1 MTDLLRHG
9 VAIGLL
15 TFAIPAAA
23 QQDREG
29 CTDNPLL
36 SRMSGFFIERCR
48 DEAFASHPFQVSGK
62 KVPVEGHLSFI
73 EYRMPR
79 DAPKRSNLEIIR
91 NYTNA
96 IGAIG
101 GEVTYEGRYSASMK
115 VATDDGEVWV
125 EVLPAAGRSYQ
136 LYVVHKQAMAQQVV
150 ADAAAL
156 LDNLDRVGH
165 TVLKGILFDTD
176 EAVIKPESSKALEEI
191 ARLLRENPSMAAF
204 IVGHTDT
211 SGSLEHNMDLSGRRA
226 TAVVQSLVSD
236 FGISSD
242 RLAPRGVGP
251 LAPIGSNDTEAGRAL
266 NRRVEMVKR

>member
-1 MTDLLRHG
+1 M
-9 VAIGLL
+9 VQ
-15 TFAIPAAA
+15 A
-23 QQDREG
+23 QEDRQG
-29 CTDNPLL
+29 CADNPLL

-48 DEAFASHPFQVSGK
+48 EEAFARHEFQVSGK
-62 KVPVEGHLSFI
+62 KVPKEGHLSFL

-79 DAPKRSNLEIIR
+79 DAAKRSNLEIIR

-96 IGAIG
+96 ISTIG

-115 VATDDGEVWV
+115 VVTDGREIWV

-136 LYVVHKQAMAQQVV
+136 LYVVEQQAMAQQVV

-156 LDNLDRVGH
+156 LDSLDRVGH

-176 EAVIKPESSKALEEI
+176 KAVIKPESRKALEEI
-191 ARLLRENPSMAAF
+191 AKLLRENPGVAAF

-211 SGSLEHNMDLSGRRA
+211 SGSFEHNMDLSGRRA
-226 TAVVQSLVSD
+226 AAVVEALVSD
-236 FGISSD
+236 FGISVD
-242 RLAPRGVGP
+242 RLTPRGVGP

>member
-1 MTDLLRHG
+1 MG
-9 VAIGLL
+9 Q
-15 TFAIPAAA
+15 A
-23 QQDREG
+23 QEDRQG
-29 CTDNPLL
+29 CADNPLL
-36 SRMSGFFIERCR
+36 SRMSGFFIEGCR
-48 DEAFASHPFQVSGK
+48 DEAFASHQFQVSGQR
-62 KVPVEGHLSFI
+62 VPVEGHLSFI
-73 EYRMPR
+73 EYRLPR
-79 DAPKRSNLEIIR
+79 DAAKRSNLEIIR

-115 VATDDGEVWV
+115 ILTDDGEVWV

-136 LYVVHKQAMAQQVV
+136 LYIVQKQAMAQQVV

-165 TVLKGILFDTD
+165 TVLQGILFDTD
-176 EAVIKPESSKALEEI
+176 KAVIKPESGKALEEI
-191 ARLLRENPSMAAF
+191 AKLLRENPRVAAF

-211 SGSLEHNMDLSGRRA
+211 SGSLEHNMDLSSRRA
-226 TAVVQSLVSD
+226 AAVVEALVSD

-242 RLAPRGVGP
+242 RVTPRGVGP
-251 LAPIGSNDTEAGRAL
+251 LAPIGPNDTEAGRAK